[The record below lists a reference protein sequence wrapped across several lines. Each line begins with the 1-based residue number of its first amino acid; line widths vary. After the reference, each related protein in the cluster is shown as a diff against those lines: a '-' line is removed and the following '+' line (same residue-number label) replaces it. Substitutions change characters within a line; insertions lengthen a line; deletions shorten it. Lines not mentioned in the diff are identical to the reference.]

1 LSGTGNTTIG
11 IANFATPYAGFAGF
25 YFTVMKHPPHL
36 FNSISELHKALGL
49 PKPLHPLI
57 SLVDYSQI
65 SADTTEI
72 EKGMVFNFYKI
83 SYKRVFSGKVKYG
96 QNYYD
101 FDEGGLS
108 FFAPKQLITAS
119 GDEADYGGY
128 TLLVHPDFI
137 RNHALGKNIADYG
150 FFAYAVNEAL
160 YLSAREKE
168 VITGIFVNIE
178 TELNSAIDSVS
189 QDVLVSQVELLLNY
203 SKRFYN
209 RQFITRKSAN
219 NELLSR
225 FEQLLANSFGEV
237 NLAKNGVPG
246 VSDLSSQ
253 LNVSPHYLS
262 DMLRTITGQ
271 NTQQHIHNK
280 LIEKAKEL
288 LSTTG
293 LSVAEVAY
301 KLGFEHPQS
310 FNKVFKRM
318 TEMTPVEFRRS
329 FN

>member
-1 LSGTGNTTIG
+1 
-11 IANFATPYAGFAGF
+11 
-25 YFTVMKHPPHL
+25 MKNQPHI
-36 FNSISELHKALGL
+36 FNSISELHKALGM

-65 SADTTEI
+65 RADTTEI

-83 SYKRVFSGKVKYG
+83 SYKKNFTGKVKYG

-108 FFAPKQLITAS
+108 FFAPKQLITA
-119 GDEADYGGY
+119 GEDEADYGGY

-137 RNHALGKNIADYG
+137 RSYALGKNIRGYG
-150 FFAYAVNEAL
+150 FFSYAVNEAL
-160 YLSAREKE
+160 YLSEREKQ
-168 VITGIFVNIE
+168 VITDIFKNIE

-203 SKRFYN
+203 SKRYYN
-209 RQFITRKSAN
+209 RQFITRKSAG
-219 NELLSR
+219 NELLDR
-225 FEQLLANSFGEV
+225 FEALLESSFSEEW
-237 NLAKNGVPG
+237 LTKNGLPG
-246 VSDLSSQ
+246 VSELSFQ
-253 LNVSPHYLS
+253 LNVSAHYLS
-262 DMLRTITGQ
+262 DMLRTVTGQ

-280 LIEKAKEL
+280 LIEKGKEL

-293 LSVAEVAY
+293 HSVSEVAY

-310 FNKVFKRM
+310 FNKVFKRV
-318 TEMTPVEFRRS
+318 TSMTPVEFRRS